1 MCRKNPVTWSRD
13 FLVGGRGERGE
24 EANSREG
31 ANVRVS
37 ENGTPGAEQFCD
49 IIFGHDHLC
58 LKKIRLKEL

>member
-1 MCRKNPVTWSRD
+1 MVAG
-13 FLVGGRGERGE
+13 FFGGGERGE